1 MKRLICLLLSV
12 CVCVGP
18 WQKSAAALQVDCAS
32 ATGITRTA
40 AWLCGNVVSTNGG
53 TNTTYLRLYY
63 GTSDGGSNAASWAST
78 NGLISGVA
86 TGAVSTNITGLTASQ
101 LYYYRWYLSAGTNTA
116 WAAASTSFWTLAGSP
131 TGSPATATSWPVQ
144 ADSNG
149 VVVSPTN
156 FAARNGL
163 STTNADAALSNAL
176 VQLYQAADIAL
187 SNAVLALY
195 QAADSN
201 LSNTVWNTFEKAALT
216 NTLCFTDPQPQT
228 NAQNMV
234 WFYFARA
241 GTLRAYRGLTE
252 AGSVIA
258 DIALRH
264 ATNAARN
271 YVTAGTGLVTT
282 TVATN
287 VNLSISVPAGYW
299 VGTIATN
306 ITAATN
312 WMPAIDY
319 TQP

>member
-1 MKRLICLLLSV
+1 MLSAP
-12 CVCVGP
+12 CA
-18 WQKSAAALQVDCAS
+18 STALQVDAS
-32 ATGITRTA
+32 AATGITRTA
-40 AWLCGNVVSTNGG
+40 AWMCGNVVSTNGS

-63 GTSDGGSNAASWAST
+63 GTSDGGSNAASWSVT

-101 LYYYRWYLSAGTNTA
+101 VYYYRWHLSEGTNAA
-116 WAAASTSFWTLAGSP
+116 WAAATTSFWTLAGAP
-131 TGSPATATSWPVQ
+131 TGSPATATSWPMM

-187 SNAVLALY
+187 SNAVVALY

-201 LSNTVWNTFEKAALT
+201 LSNTVWNTFEKTGLT
-216 NTLCFTDPQPQT
+216 NTLCFTDPAPQT

-241 GTLRAYRGLTE
+241 GTLRAFRGLTE
-252 AGSVIA
+252 AGSVVA
-258 DIALRH
+258 DIGLRH
-264 ATNAARN
+264 STNAARS
-271 YVTAGTGLVTT
+271 YTTAYTGMVTT

-287 VNLSISVPAGYW
+287 VDLSISVPAGYW
-299 VGTIATN
+299 AGLITTN
-306 ITAATN
+306 TSAATN
-312 WMPAIDY
+312 WSPAIDY